1 MSAPPQTKEI
11 RRFKLLVVGVGG
23 QGALTAA
30 RFLGEAALVS
40 GLEVTVAQLHGMSQR
55 GGAVECSVLIGKGL
69 SSHIAN
75 GEADLVCALEPLEA
89 LRALPKMSERTKVVV
104 NTGRIVPFS
113 LAIQGLGYPD
123 VKEILSQIREVTKNL
138 YEVDGPALVRKVGV
152 PRTLN
157 VVMLGAL
164 AGLKMLPFDD
174 AMLLAALKKKSPVQF
189 LDANRLAFD
198 LGKGAVSNG
207 E

>member
-1 MSAPPQTKEI
+1 MNAPPVKSEK

-40 GLEVTVAQLHGMSQR
+40 GLEVTVAQLRGMSQR
-55 GGAVECSVLIGKGL
+55 GGSVECSVLIGKGL
-69 SSHIAN
+69 SSHIGN

-113 LAIQGLGYPD
+113 LAIKGLGYPK
-123 VKEILSQIREVTKNL
+123 VEEILSQVREVTPNV
-138 YEVDGPALVRKVGV
+138 YGVDGPSLVRKVGV

-174 AMLLAALKKKSPVQF
+174 AMLLTALEKKSPARF
-189 LDANRLAFD
+189 LDANRQAFD
-198 LGKGAVSNG
+198 LGRGAVSSG